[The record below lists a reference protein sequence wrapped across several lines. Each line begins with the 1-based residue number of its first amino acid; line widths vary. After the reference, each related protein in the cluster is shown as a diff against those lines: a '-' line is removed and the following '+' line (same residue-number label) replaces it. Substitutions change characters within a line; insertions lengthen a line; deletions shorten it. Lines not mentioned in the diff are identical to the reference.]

1 MRAVLRLFTA
11 FYVLVAATLVT
22 IALTVIASALWD
34 IATMALDGGFR
45 IELVLERV
53 TLVVIAMAIMD
64 VGKYLWEEEV
74 MRERELRSPM
84 EARESLTKFMV
95 IICIAVSLEALLHLA
110 RVHDDTDISALL
122 YPAALL
128 ASAVF
133 AMVGLGAYQLLSVRT
148 ERRDGEHGSES
159 RSQRTRRR

>member
-1 MRAVLRLFTA
+1 MHAVQRLFTA

-22 IALTVIASALWD
+22 IALTVIGSALWD
-34 IATMALDGGFR
+34 VAAMALEGQFR
-45 IELVLERV
+45 IEAVLERV

-74 MRERELRSPM
+74 MRDRELASPL
-84 EARESLTKFMV
+84 EARHSLTKFMV

-148 ERRDGEHGSES
+148 ERRDVEHGAED
-159 RSQRTRRR
+159 RPQRTRRR